1 MKEFG
6 KVFNPKEIEH
16 DIYANWIEK
25 GYFHTKVDKNKKPYT
40 IVIPP
45 PNVTGVLHMGHGLNN
60 TLQDIL
66 IRYHRMKGYSALWV
80 PGTDHAGIAT
90 QNVVERR
97 LKSEGK
103 NKHDF
108 GRDKFIELTWKVKE
122 EHHKTI
128 TEQLKRIGSSVD
140 WQRERFTLD
149 EGLSDAVKEVFV
161 NLYKEGLIYRGK
173 YLINYCPSCGT
184 ALANDE
190 VDHKETDGALYHVKY
205 KIKDSKNNNEYIE
218 IATTRPETM
227 LGDTAIAVNPNDER
241 YKHLSND
248 TIIILPVVNRELRLI
263 KDEYVDMEFGTGA
276 LKITPAHDMNDFVL
290 AQKYNLP
297 IINILTEDGSINDNA
312 PNDYI
317 GLTRED
323 ARKKIIEDLESL
335 GLYIG
340 KNDIKHQVGHCYR
353 CHNAI
358 EPYYSDQWFVKMKPL
373 AEKALSVIADGS
385 INIYPE
391 RWINTYNHWLTDIRD
406 WCISRQLWWGHR
418 IPVWYCDDCSHMTVS
433 KTTAT
438 ECEKCK
444 SKNIRQDE
452 DVLDTWFSSWLWPF
466 STLGWP
472 KNTEDLEYF
481 YPTSTLVS
489 AYDIIFFWIARMVMA
504 GTHFMKNIP
513 FKNIY
518 LHGLVRDKLGKKMSK
533 SLGNGIDPIEII
545 EEYGAD
551 AFRFTLSFITS
562 LGQDILL
569 DRELFKMGAKFANK
583 IYNSS
588 RFIFSNIDDENN
600 IKDINEYIKNNSLT
614 AKDKWIISRL
624 ESTIKNVSTEIDE
637 FRFDEA
643 SQSIYKF
650 YWNDY
655 CDWYIELSKF
665 DLRLGGEAKHRTI
678 SVLLYVL
685 EKSILILHPFMPFIT
700 EHIFTH
706 LPKKYSDKET
716 ITISEYP
723 IYNEANFNLNIEK
736 YFDIAIN
743 IISSIRNIKVN
754 FNIAHSVSLDIKL
767 VYTNDLFKEA
777 LSTFESDINNMIAP
791 SVVSIIESSKFTREK
806 NSFVK
811 IFEGGQIALCL
822 AGIIDIES
830 EKNRLKKDIEQY
842 EKELSIVRK
851 KLGNENFISKA
862 KQSAIDTEKRKE
874 TEFEDKLKH
883 TMDVFNAL

>member
-1 MKEFG
+1 MKALGEIFH
-6 KVFNPKEIEH
+6 PKEIEH
-16 DIYANWIEK
+16 DIYVNWIEQ

-40 IVIPP
+40 IVISS

-205 KIKDSKNNNEYIE
+205 KIKDSDEYIE

-297 IINILTEDGSINDNA
+297 IINILTENGSINDNA

-317 GLTRED
+317 ALTRED

-433 KTTAT
+433 KTIAT
-438 ECEKCK
+438 ECEECQ

-472 KNTEDLEYF
+472 KNTEDLQYF

-518 LHGLVRDKLGKKMSK
+518 LHGLVRDKHGKKMSK

-600 IKDINEYIKNNSLT
+600 IKDINEYIKNDTLT

-665 DLRLGGEAKHRTI
+665 DLRLGGEAKDRTI

-685 EKSILILHPFMPFIT
+685 EKSISLLHPFMPFIT

-706 LPKKYSDKET
+706 LPKKYSDKEA

-723 IYNEANFNLNIEK
+723 IYNESNFNIDIEK
-736 YFDIAIN
+736 YFDISIN

-777 LSTFESDINNMIAP
+777 VSIFESDINNMIAP
-791 SVVSIIESSKFTREK
+791 SVVSIVESSEFTREK

-822 AGIIDIES
+822 MGVIDIES

-851 KLGNENFISKA
+851 KVGNENFISKA

-883 TMDVFNAL
+883 TTDVFNAI